1 MAPAAALHPRVEL
14 RRGELRAGRGRDALC
29 VGDHRCPDRRA
40 AEDQHGRLA
49 AAENLRDLP
58 DDMRRDL
65 AGRRD
70 RQRRAFDA
78 AVVPA
83 GVGRRDQGRDL
94 AVRDSRRLHGG
105 CGVGADGRDRLH
117 HARPRRQAA
126 GPAFGV
132 GRQRRVE
139 RAMMGRLVAH
149 HVENRRLRAPRV
161 VQIGK
166 SVAQARPA
174 MQQGDRRF
182 LRSSA
187 RSHGRAGRDALEQA
201 KHAMHAGTRS
211 SAATKCISLVPG
223 LAKQVLTPDA
233 SSVRTRVSAPF
244 NAEIPCLWDCIGES
258 T

>member
-1 MAPAAALHPRVEL
+1 MR
-14 RRGELRAGRGRDALC
+14 
-29 VGDHRCPDRRA
+29 VGDHRRPDRRA
-40 AEDQHGRLA
+40 AEDQHGRLT

-58 DDMRRDL
+58 DDMRGNL

-94 AVRDSRRLHGG
+94 AVRGPRRLHGG

-149 HVENRRLRAPRV
+149 HVENGRLRAPRV

-166 SVAQARPA
+166 SIAQARPA
-174 MQQGDRRF
+174 MQQGDRRL
-182 LRSSA
+182 LRHPPVA
-187 RSHGRAGRDALEQA
+187 IGRAGRDALEQA
-201 KHAMHAGTRS
+201 KHAMHARYAVERRDEVHLAGAGIGEACVDARREQRADQGF
-211 SAATKCISLVPG
+211 SAVQCRDSL
-223 LAKQVLTPDA
+223 
-233 SSVRTRVSAPF
+233 S
-244 NAEIPCLWDCIGES
+244 LWDCAG